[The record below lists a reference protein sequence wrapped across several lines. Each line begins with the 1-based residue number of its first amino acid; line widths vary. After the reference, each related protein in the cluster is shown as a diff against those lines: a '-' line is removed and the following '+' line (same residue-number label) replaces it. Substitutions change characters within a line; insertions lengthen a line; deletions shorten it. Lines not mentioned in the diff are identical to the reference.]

1 MNIVHR
7 WYCKSDMWAKQLTRG
22 MTSATNDLDLG
33 DNLLEIGPG
42 PGVGTDWFKE
52 RVVHVT
58 AVEIDHKLARAL
70 SQRMEGTNVTVV
82 EGDATSMTFPDNTFS
97 SASSFTMLHHV
108 PTPELQDK
116 LLAEACRVL
125 APSAPFFGSDS
136 TPSLRWNIFHLFDTR
151 VPCDPDTFASR
162 LEAAGFT
169 DVAVNVFPSGFGFR
183 ARKPAA

>member
-7 WYCKSDMWAKQLTRG
+7 WYCKSDMWAKRLTKG
-22 MTSATNDLDLG
+22 MTVATQDLDLG

-42 PGVGTDWFKE
+42 PGVSTDWLRE
-52 RVVHVT
+52 RVQHLT

-82 EGDATSMTFPDNTFS
+82 EGDATELDFPDNTFS
-97 SASSFTMLHHV
+97 AVSSFTMLHHV

-125 APSAPFFGSDS
+125 EPGAPFFGSDS
-136 TPSLRWNIFHLFDTR
+136 TPNFLWNIFHVFDTR
-151 VPCDPDTFASR
+151 MPVDPDAFAGR
-162 LEAAGFT
+162 LEAAGFEEVAMSTFAT
-169 DVAVNVFPSGFGFR
+169 DFGFR
-183 ARKPAA
+183 ARKPS